1 LTTYADKKL
10 VFQTFGVMELIE
22 ICIRNLE
29 NREQDLILYSLGIIY
44 NLVEMGEEFTNEEG
58 INQVMMMANRS

>member
-1 LTTYADKKL
+1 
-10 VFQTFGVMELIE
+10 MELIE